1 MAEETTA
8 AVAPVQTEADDA
20 GSEQETGTVLT
31 NSETGAV
38 DATAEES
45 TDSGDAE
52 GGEGSEESGQA
63 TPPDTYAD
71 FAMPEGVEVD
81 SALLEQALPL
91 FKELGLTQEQAQTLV
106 DFQAGQVQA
115 GSEKAADDFNQ
126 MMTQW
131 QTDARN
137 DSEFGGDKFEE
148 NTAIARAAVDKFG
161 TPALKE
167 LLVNH
172 GVGNHPEMIR
182 FMLNVGKLTLEDV
195 PGSLGGSPVMQG
207 ADAATVLYPAG

>member
-1 MAEETTA
+1 MAEESTA

-31 NSETGAV
+31 NSEAEATGA
-38 DATAEES
+38 AEES

-81 SALLEQALPL
+81 SALLEQAVPM
-91 FKELGLTQEQAQTLV
+91 FKDLGLTQEQAQKLV

-131 QTDARN
+131 QTDAKN
-137 DSEFGGDKFEE
+137 DNEFGGDKFDESV
-148 NTAIARAAVDKFG
+148 AIARAAVDKFG
-161 TPALKE
+161 TPELKE
-167 LLVNH
+167 LLVSH

-195 PGSLGGSPVMQG
+195 PGGTGGNPVSQD

>member
-1 MAEETTA
+1 MADESTA
-8 AVAPVQTEADDA
+8 AVAPVQAEGDDA
-20 GSEQETGTVLT
+20 AAEQETGTVLT
-31 NSETGAV
+31 DENLEA
-38 DATAEES
+38 DATGDAEES
-45 TDSGDAE
+45 VEGDAPDGE
-52 GGEGSEESGQA
+52 ESEEGSQA

-81 SALLEQALPL
+81 SALLEQALPM
-91 FKELGLTQEQAQTLV
+91 FKDLGLTQEQAQKLV
-106 DFQAGQVQA
+106 DFQAQQVQA

-137 DSEFGGDKFEE
+137 DSEIGGDKFDE
-148 NTAIARAAVDKFG
+148 NIAIARAAVAKFG
-161 TPALKE
+161 TPELKDMMKA
-167 LLVNH
+167 H

-182 FMLNVGKLTLEDV
+182 FMVNVGRLTVEDV
-195 PGSLGGSPVMQG
+195 PGGLGGSPVTQD